1 MGRREE
7 GNMQQKVR
15 MEPEDKRKERY
26 DVMQQTG
33 CPLDI
38 QLLGHGSIFQDHTDS
53 PAIGQVSSLN
63 KLKLWS
69 GR

>member
-15 MEPEDKRKERY
+15 MEPEDKPKERY

-38 QLLGHGSIFQDHTDS
+38 QLLGHGSIFHTES

-63 KLKLWS
+63 QLKLWS